1 MYQLELYL
9 TWHVSRRHP
18 GHMPRPHAD
27 EASRSEP
34 TSQRHACHAN
44 EPRFAEVA
52 REGYALKASKC
63 ASGIKACCE
72 TTRPGGHI
80 PAEAVNV
87 CERDALKQ
95 ARNARQ
101 YVHPLSQTDTSQ
113 KETSAGRGQETS
125 AIRVRGEEAGG
136 HGRARESSRYV
147 NGRAR

>member
-44 EPRFAEVA
+44 EPRAAEVA

-63 ASGIKACCE
+63 ASGIKACFE
-72 TTRPGGHI
+72 TSAECPAICAPPKPNIHQSKRDECGERTRD
-80 PAEAVNV
+80 E
-87 CERDALKQ
+87 CD
-95 ARNARQ
+95 
-101 YVHPLSQTDTSQ
+101 
-113 KETSAGRGQETS
+113 TSAGRGGGRSRES
-125 AIRVRGEEAGG
+125 SGELALRQRESSLG
-136 HGRARESSRYV
+136 HGRASATSIILDV
-147 NGRAR
+147 